1 MSVYK
6 HSYRAYA
13 GRITPLPTRIYV
25 LARYGFAEAWSSKIT
40 IGLFTLSLLPFIVFL
55 VGIYLANNPMAR
67 MLIMKG
73 NSRSFTIDATFF
85 LNVLETQSGLALVLT
100 SWIAPQLVTFD
111 LADNALPILLSH
123 PVSRFGYVLGKFLA
137 LFTSLSLVTWIPCLL
152 LFAYQGYSSAQP
164 WAAQNLAIAC
174 GLLSGTLIWIIL
186 LSILSLALS
195 AWVKWKIVATGAI
208 FAAVLVPAAV
218 GAIVSAILR
227 TRWGFLLNLPMMMS
241 ELWRRMLGVPEFIQ
255 SDRSLPTSAIAA
267 MLIVTC
273 LICLAMLNARIRAR
287 EVVRG

>member
-1 MSVYK
+1 
-6 HSYRAYA
+6 
-13 GRITPLPTRIYV
+13 V
-25 LARYGFAEAWSSKIT
+25 LARYGFAEAWTSKIT
-40 IGLFTLSLLPFIVFL
+40 IGLVTLSFLPFIVFL

-67 MLIMKG
+67 MLITKG
-73 NSRSFTIDATFF
+73 NSRSFTIDVTFF

-100 SWIAPQLVTFD
+100 SWIAPQLLTFD
-111 LADNALPILLSH
+111 LADGALPLLLSR

-152 LFAYQGYSSAQP
+152 LFAYQSYSSAQP
-164 WAAQNLAIAC
+164 WAAQNLSIAG
-174 GLLSGTLIWIIL
+174 GLLAGSLIWIIL
-186 LSILSLALS
+186 LSIFSLALS

-208 FAAVLVPAAV
+208 FAAVLVPAGV

-241 ELWRRMLGVPEFIQ
+241 ELLGRMLGAPEFIR

-267 MLIVTC
+267 MLVLTC
-273 LICLAMLNARIRAR
+273 LISLAMLNARIRAR